1 MKPSMQG
8 CIPVRLT
15 LRFYPGQDGDLLHW
29 LDELEKDRCGG
40 KNQAVKDRLRMGLDT
55 ETSPAVTAASTLDRP
70 FELTALLAE
79 VRKVVEAAVGSAL
92 GRFVSVQQM
101 GGTAAGAT
109 ATSAAD
115 DDDEVEG
122 LLEALDQALVL
133 GEEDL

>member
-1 MKPSMQG
+1 M
-8 CIPVRLT
+8 
-15 LRFYPGQDGDLLHW
+15 
-29 LDELEKDRCGG
+29 
-40 KNQAVKDRLRMGLDT
+40 ALDT
-55 ETSPAVTAASTLDRP
+55 EASPAVTNSSMPVRP
-70 FELTALLAE
+70 AELTALLAE

-101 GGTAAGAT
+101 GSVVAGAT
-109 ATSAAD
+109 TASPLA